1 MVKIEKFPCL
11 LSVVSS
17 FADDIR
23 HDVCSCLI
31 CAKHLR
37 CAIRRCSTGAAL
49 GIQVSG
55 GCRHPGS
62 YSPSGQA
69 TSRRLT
75 LVALGPDTTGQPEP
89 PVIARPRPRPPL
101 S

>member
-1 MVKIEKFPCL
+1 MVNIEKFPYL
-11 LSVVSS
+11 LYVVSS

-75 LVALGPDTTGQPEP
+75 LGRLARTRA
-89 PVIARPRPRPPL
+89 ARPNVR
-101 S
+101 